1 MWRLRTLASQML
13 LGIVGVLIVTTAVG
27 AVLYGRLA
35 RQTLDSQY
43 EERARTAAD
52 MVAAL
57 AEVRQAVAAG
67 DPQNQLQPLAQHLGE
82 RAGLTYIV
90 ITDRTGLRFSHP
102 NPQLVGQRL
111 EEPVAAL
118 DGRDHVGVDNGS
130 LGRSANGKAP
140 IVDASGEVIGQ
151 VSVGILETQVASEA
165 SAVVPTILE
174 YSALAL
180 LVGTVAAFLI
190 ARALKRL
197 TFGLELRQ
205 IAALLQE
212 REAMLYGIH
221 EGVIGFDTEGRVRLI
236 NDQARRLLGIRE
248 NAIGRRLT
256 DLLPAGRL
264 RSVLAGEIP
273 GTDHR
278 VITDDALLVI
288 NRRPAAAAGR
298 DAGSVATLQDRTEL
312 EGLVRR
318 MNAISGLTDALRA
331 QQHEFVNRLHVLAG
345 LLDLGEHEEARR
357 YLTVLGQ
364 DDLASAE
371 ALRARIAPP
380 ALAALLVAKQAVAKE
395 HGVDLVVTEDSH
407 LDAPKALTLTLTTVL
422 GNLVDNAIEAVAITE
437 PPRTVTV
444 DLRDDHGI
452 CLEVV
457 DTGPGVAPADAERVF
472 TDGYTTKTAED
483 GGRRGVGLAL
493 VRRVVRRAG
502 GTIDLT
508 PGPNGRFTVHLPT
521 GRPAAAPAEADDTL
535 VGGLAQG
542 TAR

>member
-13 LGIVGVLIVTTAVG
+13 LGILGVLLVTTAVG
-27 AVLYGRLA
+27 ALLYGRLA
-35 RQTLDSQY
+35 RETLDSQY

-57 AEVRQAVAAG
+57 ADVQRAVAAG

-102 NPQLVGQRL
+102 NPELVGQRL
-111 EEPVAAL
+111 EEPVATL
-118 DGRDHVGVDNGS
+118 DGHDHVGVDNGS

-140 IVDASGEVIGQ
+140 IVDASGQVIGQ
-151 VSVGILETQVASEA
+151 VSVGILETEVASEA

-180 LVGTVAAFLI
+180 LVGTVAALLM

-221 EGVIGFDTEGRVRLI
+221 EGVIGLDTEGRVRLI
-236 NDQARRLLGIRE
+236 NDQARRLLHIHE
-248 NAIGRRLT
+248 NAIGRRLS
-256 DLLPAGRL
+256 DLLPPGRL
-264 RSVLAGEIP
+264 RGVLAGEVP

-288 NRRPAAAAGR
+288 NRRPAVVAGR

-331 QQHEFVNRLHVLAG
+331 QQHEFVNRLHVLGG
-345 LLDLGEHEEARR
+345 LLDLGEYEEARR
-357 YLTVLGQ
+357 YLTVLGR

-395 HGVDLVVTEDSH
+395 HGVDLVVTEDSY
-407 LDAPKALTLTLTTVL
+407 LDAPEALTLTLTTVL
-422 GNLVDNAIEAVAITE
+422 GNLVDNAIEAVAATE

-444 DLRDDHGI
+444 DLRDDDGVSV
-452 CLEVV
+452 EVV
-457 DTGPGVAPADAERVF
+457 DTGPGVPPADADRVF
-472 TDGYTTKTAED
+472 ADGYTTKTAVD

-502 GTIDLT
+502 GTVDVT
-508 PGPNGRFTVHLPT
+508 PGSNGRFTVHLPT
-521 GRPAAAPAEADDTL
+521 VPPAAATPAGDAL
-535 VGGLAQG
+535 VGVTGG
-542 TAR
+542 RAR

>member
-13 LGIVGVLIVTTAVG
+13 LGILGVLLVTTAVG
-27 AVLYGRLA
+27 GVLYERLA

-52 MVAAL
+52 LVAAL
-57 AEVRQAVAAG
+57 ADVRQAVAAG
-67 DPQNQLQPLAQHLGE
+67 DPQNRLQPLAQHLAE

-102 NPQLVGQRL
+102 NPELVGQRL
-111 EEPVAAL
+111 EEPVATL
-118 DGRDHVGVDNGS
+118 DGQDHVGVDNGS

-140 IVDASGEVIGQ
+140 VLAPSGQVIGQ
-151 VSVGILETQVASEA
+151 VSVGILETQVATEA
-165 SAVVPTILE
+165 SAAVPTILE

-180 LVGTVAAFLI
+180 LVGTVAAFLM
-190 ARALKRL
+190 ARTLKRL

-221 EGVIGFDTEGRVRLI
+221 EGVIGFDTEGRIRLI
-236 NDQARRLLGIRE
+236 NDEARRLLGVR
-248 NAIGRRLT
+248 AHAVGDRLT
-256 DLLPAGRL
+256 DVLPAGRL
-264 RSVLAGEIP
+264 RSVLAGEIA

-278 VITDDALLVI
+278 VITDDAMLVI
-288 NRRPAAAAGR
+288 NRRPAVVAGR

-357 YLTVLGQ
+357 YLAVLGR
-364 DDLASAE
+364 DELSSAE
-371 ALRARIAPP
+371 GLRARIAPP
-380 ALAALLVAKQAVAKE
+380 ALAALLVAKQAVANE
-395 HGVDLVVTEDSH
+395 HGVELLVTEDSH
-407 LDAPKALTLTLTTVL
+407 LDAPEALTLTLTTVL
-422 GNLVDNAIEAVAITE
+422 GNLVDNAIEAVAPTE

-444 DLRDDHGI
+444 ELRDDDGI
-452 CLEVV
+452 ALEVV
-457 DTGPGVAPADAERVF
+457 DSGPGVAPADAEQVF
-472 TDGYTTKTAED
+472 ADGYTTKTAVDE
-483 GGRRGVGLAL
+483 GRRGVGLAL

-502 GTIDLT
+502 GTVDVT
-508 PGPNGRFTVHLPT
+508 PGPIGRFTVRLPSA
-521 GRPAAAPAEADDTL
+521 RPAAPRLRAEGNL
-535 VGGLAQG
+535 VGGKSQ
-542 TAR
+542 

>member
-264 RSVLAGEIP
+264 RSVLAGRS
-273 GTDHR
+273 R
-278 VITDDALLVI
+278 VPITASSPTMPCSSSTAV
-288 NRRPAAAAGR
+288 
-298 DAGSVATLQDRTEL
+298 LQR
-312 EGLVRR
+312 
-318 MNAISGLTDALRA
+318 
-331 QQHEFVNRLHVLAG
+331 
-345 LLDLGEHEEARR
+345 
-357 YLTVLGQ
+357 
-364 DDLASAE
+364 
-371 ALRARIAPP
+371 
-380 ALAALLVAKQAVAKE
+380 
-395 HGVDLVVTEDSH
+395 
-407 LDAPKALTLTLTTVL
+407 
-422 GNLVDNAIEAVAITE
+422 
-437 PPRTVTV
+437 
-444 DLRDDHGI
+444 
-452 CLEVV
+452 
-457 DTGPGVAPADAERVF
+457 
-472 TDGYTTKTAED
+472 
-483 GGRRGVGLAL
+483 
-493 VRRVVRRAG
+493 RRAG
-502 GTIDLT
+502 T
-508 PGPNGRFTVHLPT
+508 R
-521 GRPAAAPAEADDTL
+521 AASPPSRTAPSSRAWSGA
-535 VGGLAQG
+535 
-542 TAR
+542 

>member
-67 DPQNQLQPLAQHLGE
+67 DPQNQLQPLARHLGE

-90 ITDRTGLRFSHP
+90 ITDRNGLRFSHP

-140 IVDASGEVIGQ
+140 IVDTAGEVIGQ
-151 VSVGILETQVASEA
+151 VSVGMLETQVSNEA
-165 SAVVPTILE
+165 SAVAPTIVG
-174 YSALAL
+174 YSGLAL
-180 LVGTVAAFLI
+180 LVGTVAALLM

-256 DLLPAGRL
+256 DLCRRGGSA
-264 RSVLAGEIP
+264 ACWP
-273 GTDHR
+273 GTSLAPTTASSPTTPCWSLTGGPR
-278 VITDDALLVI
+278 PWRAAT
-288 NRRPAAAAGR
+288 PAA
-298 DAGSVATLQDRTEL
+298 SPLSRTAPSSR
-312 EGLVRR
+312 VS
-318 MNAISGLTDALRA
+318 SGA
-331 QQHEFVNRLHVLAG
+331 
-345 LLDLGEHEEARR
+345 
-357 YLTVLGQ
+357 
-364 DDLASAE
+364 
-371 ALRARIAPP
+371 
-380 ALAALLVAKQAVAKE
+380 
-395 HGVDLVVTEDSH
+395 
-407 LDAPKALTLTLTTVL
+407 
-422 GNLVDNAIEAVAITE
+422 
-437 PPRTVTV
+437 
-444 DLRDDHGI
+444 
-452 CLEVV
+452 
-457 DTGPGVAPADAERVF
+457 
-472 TDGYTTKTAED
+472 
-483 GGRRGVGLAL
+483 
-493 VRRVVRRAG
+493 
-502 GTIDLT
+502 
-508 PGPNGRFTVHLPT
+508 
-521 GRPAAAPAEADDTL
+521 
-535 VGGLAQG
+535 
-542 TAR
+542 

>member
-165 SAVVPTILE
+165 SAVAPTIAGVLRPGP
-174 YSALAL
+174 ARRHGCR
-180 LVGTVAAFLI
+180 VPI

-264 RSVLAGEIP
+264 REC
-273 GTDHR
+273 
-278 VITDDALLVI
+278 
-288 NRRPAAAAGR
+288 AGR
-298 DAGSVATLQDRTEL
+298 GHPGHR
-312 EGLVRR
+312 
-318 MNAISGLTDALRA
+318 
-331 QQHEFVNRLHVLAG
+331 
-345 LLDLGEHEEARR
+345 
-357 YLTVLGQ
+357 
-364 DDLASAE
+364 
-371 ALRARIAPP
+371 
-380 ALAALLVAKQAVAKE
+380 
-395 HGVDLVVTEDSH
+395 
-407 LDAPKALTLTLTTVL
+407 
-422 GNLVDNAIEAVAITE
+422 
-437 PPRTVTV
+437 PPR
-444 DLRDDHGI
+444 RH
-452 CLEVV
+452 
-457 DTGPGVAPADAERVF
+457 
-472 TDGYTTKTAED
+472 
-483 GGRRGVGLAL
+483 RRRLA
-493 VRRVVRRAG
+493 R
-502 GTIDLT
+502 
-508 PGPNGRFTVHLPT
+508 H
-521 GRPAAAPAEADDTL
+521 
-535 VGGLAQG
+535 
-542 TAR
+542 

>member
-13 LGIVGVLIVTTAVG
+13 LGILGVLLVTTGVG

-35 RQTLDSQY
+35 RQTLDGQY

-57 AEVRQAVAAG
+57 ADVQHAVAAG
-67 DPQNQLQPLAQHLGE
+67 DPQNQLQPLAQRLAEHS
-82 RAGLTYIV
+82 GLTYIV

-102 NPQLVGQRL
+102 NPQLVGHRL

-140 IVDASGEVIGQ
+140 VLDSSGQVIGQ
-151 VSVGILETQVASEA
+151 VSVGTLESQVASEA
-165 SAVVPTILE
+165 SAAVPTILE

-180 LVGTVAAFLI
+180 LVGTAAALLM

-236 NDQARRLLGIRE
+236 NDQARRLLRIRE

-256 DLLPAGRL
+256 DLLPPGRL

-278 VITDDALLVI
+278 VITDEALLVV
-288 NRRPAAAAGR
+288 NRRPAVVAGR

-380 ALAALLVAKQAVAKE
+380 ALAALLVAKQAVANE
-395 HGVDLVVTEDSH
+395 HGVELVVTEDSH
-407 LDAPKALTLTLTTVL
+407 LDAPEALTLTLTTVL
-422 GNLVDNAIEAVAITE
+422 GNLIDNAIEAVAAAE

-444 DLRDDHGI
+444 ALADDVDI
-452 CLEVV
+452 SLEVV
-457 DTGPGVAPADAERVF
+457 DTGPGVSPADAERVF
-472 TDGYTTKTAED
+472 ADGYTTKTALD
-483 GGRRGVGLAL
+483 GAPRGVGLAL

-502 GTIDLT
+502 GTVDVT
-508 PGPNGRFTVHLPT
+508 PGPNGRFTVHLPAR
-521 GRPAAAPAEADDTL
+521 RPATSLADTDGAL
-535 VGGLAQG
+535 VGGVVPGNAP
-542 TAR
+542 

>member
-264 RSVLAGEIP
+264 RECPRRGDPGYRSPRHHRRCLARHQPPSCSGGGPGRGQRRHPPGPHRARGSGPAHERHQRPDRRAARSAARVRQQAARARRTARPGGARGGPALPHGPGAGRPRLGRGAP
-273 GTDHR
+273 GTDR
-278 VITDDALLVI
+278 
-288 NRRPAAAAGR
+288 AAGTR
-298 DAGSVATLQDRTEL
+298 S
-312 EGLVRR
+312 
-318 MNAISGLTDALRA
+318 LT
-331 QQHEFVNRLHVLAG
+331 G
-345 LLDLGEHEEARR
+345 
-357 YLTVLGQ
+357 GQ
-364 DDLASAE
+364 A
-371 ALRARIAPP
+371 
-380 ALAALLVAKQAVAKE
+380 
-395 HGVDLVVTEDSH
+395 
-407 LDAPKALTLTLTTVL
+407 
-422 GNLVDNAIEAVAITE
+422 
-437 PPRTVTV
+437 
-444 DLRDDHGI
+444 
-452 CLEVV
+452 
-457 DTGPGVAPADAERVF
+457 
-472 TDGYTTKTAED
+472 
-483 GGRRGVGLAL
+483 GGREGAR
-493 VRRVVRRAG
+493 
-502 GTIDLT
+502 
-508 PGPNGRFTVHLPT
+508 
-521 GRPAAAPAEADDTL
+521 GRPRRH
-535 VGGLAQG
+535 GGLAPRRAEG
-542 TAR
+542 ARPSH